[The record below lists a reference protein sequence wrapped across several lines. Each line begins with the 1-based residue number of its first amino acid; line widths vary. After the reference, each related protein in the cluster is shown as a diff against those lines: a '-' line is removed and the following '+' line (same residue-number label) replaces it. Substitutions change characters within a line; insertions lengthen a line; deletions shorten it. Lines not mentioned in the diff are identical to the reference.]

1 MLHAPTQVLLLQLT
15 SVLAAQCAAVAH
27 IQRMTAGSGWDL
39 QAQADAQAALQLR
52 YGLNS
57 DAQQQLALKTGY
69 AQNIID
75 ILGALCGFT
84 PL

>member
-1 MLHAPTQVLLLQLT
+1 MLLLQLT

-57 DAQQQLALKTGY
+57 DAQQQLALKLVSDRVWAKYHRYSWCLMG
-69 AQNIID
+69 
-75 ILGALCGFT
+75 LHT
-84 PL
+84 PLIN